1 MRFMYAISEGLR
13 IEDMEQTMRDML
25 GIMCRSYGEGKPVG
39 ESDVHMTIDHLK
51 DLGVMP

>member
-1 MRFMYAISEGLR
+1 MRFEYAISEGLR

-39 ESDVHMTIDHLK
+39 ESDVYMTMDHLK
-51 DLGVMP
+51 DLGVIP

>member
-1 MRFMYAISEGLR
+1 MKFIYAISEALR

-25 GIMCRSYGEGKPVG
+25 GIMCRSFGEGKPAS
-39 ESDVHMTIDHLK
+39 EHDVDLTMDHLK